1 MLILVVIIFWANYTS
16 QTRCLDPLY
25 SVITTSTRDYSMGI
39 LQCSFTSL
47 SNWSLFSFKHLV
59 TLGISN
65 VDGIL
70 SLGDELPRI
79 VYFYWSS
86 TMQALMYS
94 FYVYLLLQQF
104 YHIPVFLIEYLSGP
118 GN

>member
-1 MLILVVIIFWANYTS
+1 
-16 QTRCLDPLY
+16 
-25 SVITTSTRDYSMGI
+25 MGI
-39 LQCSFTSL
+39 LQGSFTSL